1 MASQRILRNL
11 SPSEL
16 VYDYEHGVRNC
27 HIFSNALHF
36 RAKDDLITSNNETIR
51 ECVLDWCKLN
61 SFLRTK
67 ISVVS
72 PARTEIDSQPTN
84 SRCFSL
90 DRKFVL
96 ISPDSLDV
104 MRNIE
109 IFKNTNWRSF
119 YERELNREAPLN
131 YDTENNDKLLWRLVL
146 IKTGENQNPN
156 GTEFKYC
163 MILTIHHAITDGR
176 NAFAIMLELIKL
188 FEESMSGIK
197 RTISSLADD
206 IPVSLEDLIHDK
218 LSNRTASIS
227 TSTLTN
233 SICFCDDICKIP
245 LSFSPMFGSSSCSES
260 ESCGGGVSAR
270 VNETSE
276 NMSSSSSKGFVK
288 KVELFPS
295 VECVTRFE
303 SFAIDRVVVKKV
315 LNIIL

>member
-16 VYDYEHGVRNC
+16 VYDYEHGVRKC

-36 RAKDDLITSNNETIR
+36 RAKNDLITSNNETIR

-72 PARTEIDSQPTN
+72 PVSTEIEREPTN
-84 SRCFSL
+84 SRRCFSL

-131 YDTENNDKLLWRLVL
+131 YDTDNNDKLLWRLVL
-146 IKTGENQNPN
+146 IKTGEIQNPN
-156 GTEFKYC
+156 GSEFKYC

-176 NAFAIMLELIKL
+176 NTFAIMLELIKL

-197 RTISSLADD
+197 RTISSLPDD
-206 IPVSLEDLIHDK
+206 IPVGLEDLIRDK
-218 LSNRTASIS
+218 LSNRNASIS
-227 TSTLTN
+227 TSTSTN

-245 LSFSPMFGSSSCSES
+245 LSFSPMFGSSSSSCCSES
-260 ESCGGGVSAR
+260 GSGVSAR

-288 KVELFPS
+288 QVELFPS

-303 SFAIDRVVVKKV
+303 SFVIDRCVVKKV
-315 LNIIL
+315 LI